1 MQRTAL
7 SALLL
12 LLAASAAQA
21 EVYKWV
27 DANGNAHYT
36 DKPPANQKTQT
47 VDIRTQ
53 PSGTSPAAAPANTD
67 SPLERQRKMLK
78 VLDEDKAAK
87 AEAAQKAAEEKQK
100 RQMECARLKDQQRQ
114 FAQGGRFYTIDA
126 NGERIYK
133 NDDEIMKQREQVN
146 KALQSCR

>member
-12 LLAASAAQA
+12 LLAASVAQA

-53 PSGTSPAAAPANTD
+53 PSGTPPAAAPANTD

>member
-1 MQRTAL
+1 M
-7 SALLL
+7 
-12 LLAASAAQA
+12 
-21 EVYKWV
+21 
-27 DANGNAHYT
+27 
-36 DKPPANQKTQT
+36 
-47 VDIRTQ
+47 DIRTQ
-53 PSGTSPAAAPANTD
+53 PPGTPPAAAPVNTD

>member
-53 PSGTSPAAAPANTD
+53 PPGTPPAAAPA
-67 SPLERQRKMLK
+67 KMHL
-78 VLDEDKAAK
+78 VEIRFGRRTAVDTVPGDQATSGRRCSMKAFGI
-87 AEAAQKAAEEKQK
+87 ETEQPDWS
-100 RQMECARLKDQQRQ
+100 CACGHPGSGSV
-114 FAQGGRFYTIDA
+114 GG
-126 NGERIYK
+126 
-133 NDDEIMKQREQVN
+133 
-146 KALQSCR
+146 